1 MVNKSPG
8 HSGKPTHIL
17 RDIATMALE
26 NQTLTTNDKV
36 RLNQFMDAG
45 MKTFQEIQD
54 LRDGLKDTA
63 KTIAEELDIKPAILM
78 KALRLAFK
86 ATLEEEKEAFSD
98 AEEILEVT
106 GRR

>member
-1 MVNKSPG
+1 
-8 HSGKPTHIL
+8 
-17 RDIATMALE
+17 MALE
-26 NQTLTTNDKV
+26 NQTLSANDKA

-63 KTIAEELDIKPAILM
+63 KTIAEELDIKPAVLM
-78 KALRLAFK
+78 KALRMAFK
-86 ATLEEEKEAFSD
+86 ASINEEKEAFED

>member
-1 MVNKSPG
+1 
-8 HSGKPTHIL
+8 
-17 RDIATMALE
+17 MALE

-45 MKTFQEIQD
+45 MKTFQEIAD
-54 LRDGLKDTA
+54 LREGLKDTA
-63 KTIAEELDIKPAILM
+63 KTISEELDIKPAVLM
-78 KALRLAFK
+78 KALRMAFK
-86 ATLEEEKEAFSD
+86 ASVEEEKEAFED

>member
-1 MVNKSPG
+1 
-8 HSGKPTHIL
+8 
-17 RDIATMALE
+17 MALE

-63 KTIAEELDIKPAILM
+63 KAIAEELDIKPAVLM
-78 KALRLAFK
+78 KALRMAFK
-86 ATLEEEKEAFSD
+86 ASINEEKEAFED